1 MPENNLLFTRI
12 YQEYYRC
19 IYNYAFSR
27 LLNREDSE
35 DATAEVFIVLLK
47 NLQFYDPQKGSVA
60 TWVNRIAHNAV
71 EDCCRKA
78 YRHREVSS
86 PADIKDER
94 SPWESE
100 NEVKMSYSEIGELIG
115 LTPVAVSQRY
125 HRLLEKCRNVDK
137 NKKIS

>member
-1 MPENNLLFTRI
+1 MKPENNLLFTRI
-12 YQEYYRC
+12 YQEYYRR

-71 EDCCRKA
+71 EDYCRKA

-86 PADIKDER
+86 PADI
-94 SPWESE
+94 
-100 NEVKMSYSEIGELIG
+100 
-115 LTPVAVSQRY
+115 
-125 HRLLEKCRNVDK
+125 
-137 NKKIS
+137 